1 MKWNTTFDASRASRH
16 RRFNSCGNY
25 INMTLI
31 VIKQFVCLTYANRDN
46 QSFLYRRAGVYGGVD
61 SLFQPRYSKLVTA
74 AFNHLEWLTVTSL
87 QIISFVRAASDPY
100 MRAHTHTRTLDW
112 IGLAGTTQRENA
124 VGGGVGET
132 SALFF
137 SFFFFL
143 SPHFICFGRL
153 VINVHAIRRCHWR
166 TCTAALKDLAIS
178 INAQCP
184 SFTTTSFPLK
194 NWAATA
200 LCVSLTYSWSDGQ
213 CCLLVGW
220 DNGTFRLSFPSSCH
234 CGSAE
239 HVFALFCLLPCFFFP
254 SPFFVVLPGPRSSSP
269 HPGQN
274 KIKQNWGCGFHKA
287 HFATPPAPT
296 SHCKLRH

>member
-1 MKWNTTFDASRASRH
+1 M
-16 RRFNSCGNY
+16 
-25 INMTLI
+25 
-31 VIKQFVCLTYANRDN
+31 
-46 QSFLYRRAGVYGGVD
+46 YGAVH

-100 MRAHTHTRTLDW
+100 MRTHAHTLTHTGLDRTGW
-112 IGLAGTTQRENA
+112 HSTKGKRCWGLE
-124 VGGGVGET
+124 GGKLVH
-132 SALFF
+132 FF
-137 SFFFFL
+137 SLL
-143 SPHFICFGRL
+143 SAHFICLGRL

-194 NWAATA
+194 NWAATG
-200 LCVSLTYSWSDGQ
+200 LGVSLTYSWSDGQ
-213 CCLLVGW
+213 CCLLLAW

-239 HVFALFCLLPCFFFP
+239 HVLALFCFLSCFFFLFLLFSVPGLTRLVLGRIKP
-254 SPFFVVLPGPRSSSP
+254 S
-269 HPGQN
+269 
-274 KIKQNWGCGFHKA
+274 QNWRRGSF
-287 HFATPPAPT
+287 
-296 SHCKLRH
+296 RHRHPLLV